1 MHNIQ
6 TGTLEISGLQ
16 NVVAKGLFYHIYI
29 ISCSKILN
37 NLFFRYVGEQV

>member
-16 NVVAKGLFYHIYI
+16 NVVAKGLYNFLLH
-29 ISCSKILN
+29 LHN
-37 NLFFRYVGEQV
+37 FLFQNIK